1 MNIKMTYYEKLIDR
15 ALDFGEK
22 LIAAIVVV
30 ALGYLLYRIISKMFD
45 KFIEK
50 TQYDEIVLRFIRTMI
65 KFTFGILI
73 GIMALGELGVY
84 VTTLIAIFTTAAA
97 AIALAF
103 KDTLAELVDG
113 VKIMLSR
120 PFVKGDLIEVDNVS
134 GRIQE
139 ISLFYTFLLT
149 LDNKK
154 IVIPNSVMAN
164 SRLINYSSEDF
175 RRVDLAFEVDYD
187 CDIEYV
193 KKLISDVA
201 TSSPLCEKSIHPF
214 VRLTEY
220 KDSSITFTL
229 RAWTKTENFEEFK
242 FNIVED
248 MKKTFDEHH
257 INIPYPQLDV
267 HMIQDKSTS

>member
-1 MNIKMTYYEKLIDR
+1 MRTTEKYLEKLFD
-15 ALDFGEK
+15 LGEH
-22 LIAAIVVV
+22 LIAAAIIV
-30 ALGYLLYRIISKMFD
+30 LIGYLIYRIVAKMFD

-65 KFTFGILI
+65 KLSFGIII
-73 GIMALGELGVY
+73 GIMALGELGVN

-120 PFVKGDLIEVDNVS
+120 PFVKGDLIEVDNVT

-149 LDNKK
+149 VDNKK

-175 RRVDLAFEVDYD
+175 RRVDLAFDVDYD

-201 TSSPLCEKSIHPF
+201 TSNPLCEKSIPPF

-229 RAWTKTENFEEFK
+229 RVWTRTENFEEFK

-267 HMIQDKSTS
+267 HMIQEKSS